1 MKMNV
6 LRLLDKILRLL
17 GKFALVFV
25 VGIFVMYICFA
36 AFVYAATWL
45 WPDFYGSY
53 SLGNNIYMLEGDKS
67 TKTIVY
73 GTSIKGKTC
82 YSGDPLI
89 PTYEN
94 QYDSLGN
101 FAEYVVDAKADD
113 NWIIAKTDNKL
124 NHRRRYYII
133 NKQHDIETLDA
144 KEIIEKYITSF
155 TDSCEFANKCFSNG
169 IRIK

>member
-1 MKMNV
+1 MNV
-6 LRLLDKILRLL
+6 FRLLDKILCLL
-17 GKFALVFV
+17 GKFAVFLVVCIV
-25 VGIFVMYICFA
+25 VIYICFA

-53 SLGNNIYMLEGDKS
+53 SLGNNIYMLEGDKT

-82 YSGDPLI
+82 YSGEPLI

-124 NHRRRYYII
+124 NHQRKYYIV
-133 NKQHDIETLDA
+133 NKQHDIETLNA

-155 TDSCEFANKCFSNG
+155 TDSCEFANICFSNG
-169 IRIK
+169 IKINW

>member
-1 MKMNV
+1 
-6 LRLLDKILRLL
+6 
-17 GKFALVFV
+17 
-25 VGIFVMYICFA
+25 
-36 AFVYAATWL
+36 
-45 WPDFYGSY
+45 
-53 SLGNNIYMLEGDKS
+53 MLEGDKT

-82 YSGDPLI
+82 YSGEPLI

-144 KEIIEKYITSF
+144 KEIIEKYITNF

-169 IRIK
+169 IRIKW